1 VLKIAIRQ
9 TKLFLGFGRTS
20 IISES
25 VPEAIALN
33 QLIPLLQKSVV
44 AISIAERARQY
55 QTRI

>member
-25 VPEAIALN
+25 VPEASALN
-33 QLIPLLQKSVV
+33 QSIPLLQKSVV
-44 AISIAERARQY
+44 AISTAERARQY